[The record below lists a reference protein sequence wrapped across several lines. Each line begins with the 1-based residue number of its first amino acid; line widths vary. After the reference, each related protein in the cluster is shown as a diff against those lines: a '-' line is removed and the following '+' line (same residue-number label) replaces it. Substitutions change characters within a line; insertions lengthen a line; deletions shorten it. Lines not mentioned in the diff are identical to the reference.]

1 MDSCGTK
8 HRSSGKQGRSF
19 VRRFIVP
26 ITITEYIIHPVAFT
40 IHILISRF
48 RCPPSVP
55 STFRINVEYDSTLG
69 ARAPKKRRIV
79 QINRSAPT
87 NSVTIVKTFQEF
99 AIEKNLRSIIILP
112 VVRYRPAPTS
122 RGVTKIR
129 KIGVR
134 FSTIVTLRELFR
146 RENKD

>member
-26 ITITEYIIHPVAFT
+26 IITEYIIHPVAFT

-55 STFRINVEYDSTLG
+55 STFRINVEYDSILG

-87 NSVTIVKTFQEF
+87 NSVTIVRTFQEF
-99 AIEKNLRSIIILP
+99 AIEKIDNNS
-112 VVRYRPAPTS
+112 TS
-122 RGVTKIR
+122 SSL
-129 KIGVR
+129 
-134 FSTIVTLRELFR
+134 STRADFAWSHEDSKDRCSLFNHR
-146 RENKD
+146 HFTRTFAT

>member
-26 ITITEYIIHPVAFT
+26 IITEYIIHPVAFT

-112 VVRYRPAPTS
+112 VVRYRLAPTS
-122 RGVTKIR
+122 RGVTIR

-134 FSTIVTLRELFR
+134 FSTIVTLRELLR

>member
-26 ITITEYIIHPVAFT
+26 IITEYIIHPVAFT

-112 VVRYRPAPTS
+112 VVRYRSAPTS

-129 KIGVR
+129 KIGV
-134 FSTIVTLRELFR
+134 STIVTLRELLR